1 MKNILEKRTA
11 PERAIFTVVFVLFT
25 MLAISIVY
33 PFCWLFINSLKTD
46 FAFRQNSFALPERI
60 IFANYY
66 NAMAYSLNGNTI
78 VNMFFNSLINLVGIV
93 SLGLFFSCCTAYV
106 LSKYNFRGREFLFNL
121 ALIIM
126 IVPTIGSTAVV
137 YKMWNVLHIYDT
149 YFSVFF
155 MASSGF
161 GTGFLLLYATF
172 KNVSWTY
179 AEAAFIDG
187 SSHFRVFF
195 EIMLPQVMPTVISIL
210 IITSIGVWND
220 YYTPFMYLPTKPTI
234 AVGLYEIQSNA
245 VTKQEYTM
253 FFALMLISILPIAIL
268 FVIMQNTIM
277 ENVVSGGIKG

>member
-1 MKNILEKRTA
+1 MKNIPEKRTA

-253 FFALMLISILPIAIL
+253 FFALMLISVLPIAIL

>member
-220 YYTPFMYLPTKPTI
+220 YYTPFTYLPTKPTI

-253 FFALMLISILPIAIL
+253 FFALMLISVLPIAIL

-277 ENVVSGGIKG
+277 ENVVSGGLKG

>member
-253 FFALMLISILPIAIL
+253 FFALMLISVLPIAIL

-277 ENVVSGGIKG
+277 ENVVSGGLKG

>member
-78 VNMFFNSLINLVGIV
+78 VNMFFNSFINLVGIV
-93 SLGLFFSCCTAYV
+93 SFGLFFSCCTAYV

-253 FFALMLISILPIAIL
+253 FFALMLISVLPIAIL

>member
-78 VNMFFNSLINLVGIV
+78 VNMFFNSFINLVGIV

-253 FFALMLISILPIAIL
+253 FFALMLISVLPIAIL

>member
-78 VNMFFNSLINLVGIV
+78 VNMFFNSLMNLVGIV

-253 FFALMLISILPIAIL
+253 FFALMLISVLPIAIL

>member
-66 NAMAYSLNGNTI
+66 NAMAYSLNGHTI

-253 FFALMLISILPIAIL
+253 FFALMLISVLPIAIL

>member
-137 YKMWNVLHIYDT
+137 YKLWNVLHIYDT

-253 FFALMLISILPIAIL
+253 FFALMLISVLPIAIL

>member
-78 VNMFFNSLINLVGIV
+78 VNMFFNSLIDLVGIV

-253 FFALMLISILPIAIL
+253 FFALMLISVLPIAIL

>member
-253 FFALMLISILPIAIL
+253 FFALMLISVLPIAIL

-277 ENVVSGGIKG
+277 ENVVSGGIKE

>member
-1 MKNILEKRTA
+1 
-11 PERAIFTVVFVLFT
+11 
-25 MLAISIVY
+25 
-33 PFCWLFINSLKTD
+33 
-46 FAFRQNSFALPERI
+46 
-60 IFANYY
+60 
-66 NAMAYSLNGNTI
+66 
-78 VNMFFNSLINLVGIV
+78 
-93 SLGLFFSCCTAYV
+93 
-106 LSKYNFRGREFLFNL
+106 
-121 ALIIM
+121 
-126 IVPTIGSTAVV
+126 
-137 YKMWNVLHIYDT
+137 
-149 YFSVFF
+149 

-253 FFALMLISILPIAIL
+253 FFALMLISVLPIAIL

>member
-253 FFALMLISILPIAIL
+253 FFALMLISVLPIVIL

>member
-11 PERAIFTVVFVLFT
+11 LERAIFTVVFVLFT

-253 FFALMLISILPIAIL
+253 FFALMLISVLPIAIL

>member
-25 MLAISIVY
+25 MLAVSIVY

-253 FFALMLISILPIAIL
+253 FFALMLISVLPIAIL

>member
-78 VNMFFNSLINLVGIV
+78 VNMFFNSFINLVGIV

-161 GTGFLLLYATF
+161 ATGFLLLYATF

-253 FFALMLISILPIAIL
+253 FFALMLISVLPIAIL

>member
-25 MLAISIVY
+25 ILAISIVY

-253 FFALMLISILPIAIL
+253 FFALMLISVLPIAIL